1 MAKKRVERNRYSR
14 AVRVTLTDQEIHD
27 AGLRMAQKMSE
38 REQVERVLSAIKEE
52 YKGKLSLIDAEMN
65 RNKQLV
71 LDREETREMLVE
83 EIRDFGDMT
92 YTLMVVET
100 GEIVES
106 RKLRE
111 DERQMAID
119 GAGIDE

>member
-1 MAKKRVERNRYSR
+1 
-14 AVRVTLTDQEIHD
+14 
-27 AGLRMAQKMSE
+27 MSE

-71 LDREETREMLVE
+71 LDREEMREMLVE